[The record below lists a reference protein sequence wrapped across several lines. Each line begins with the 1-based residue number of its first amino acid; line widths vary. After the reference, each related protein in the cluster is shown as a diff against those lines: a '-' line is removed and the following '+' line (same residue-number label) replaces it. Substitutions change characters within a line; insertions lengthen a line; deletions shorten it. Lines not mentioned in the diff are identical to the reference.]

1 VTAADVNT
9 FEFCAGAPAFMA
21 ALRAETEGCTE
32 RLWVQFTTFE
42 GDDSGTALANLLLDC
57 ARRGVDVRFLVD
69 HYSDV
74 IANDILPTSA
84 RHHRELRNERAH
96 TAALLT
102 RLRAGGVQV
111 VRTAPVGRLR
121 QYLMH
126 RDHKKLVVIDGVTAF
141 VGGLNIS
148 DHNFAWRDF
157 MVRVTGPMVEAMT
170 ADFSCTWEG
179 NASACALDRNEQ
191 SRDFVRTT
199 APGRDDIGD
208 EVVALIRQAEHSV
221 ALESPSLLGRE
232 IEDALIAAARRGVQV
247 RIVAPAR
254 HNRALFRMWAAAT
267 FRRLS
272 HPRISIRRY
281 AGTGGMTHAKLL
293 VVDDRVATFGSFN
306 FFELEALTQKE
317 LNVFTGEP
325 ALIAALR
332 TFFDDGF
339 RAGTTSRPP
348 VFVFGRVTYE
358 VAAALVRVWTRR
370 LVRDPEWRSI
380 YT

>member
-1 VTAADVNT
+1 VTAADANT
-9 FEFCAGAPAFMA
+9 FELCAGAPAFMDAFRA
-21 ALRAETEGCTE
+21 ATEGCTE

-42 GDDSGTALANLLLDC
+42 GDGSGTALANLLLDC

-84 RHHRELRNERAH
+84 RHHGELRDERAR
-96 TAALLT
+96 TAALLA
-102 RLRAGGVQV
+102 RLRDGGVQV
-111 VRTAPVGRLR
+111 MRTAPVGRFR

-126 RDHKKLVVIDGVTAF
+126 RDHKKLVVMDGATAF

-157 MVRVTGPMVEAMT
+157 MVRVTGPMVETLA

-179 NASACALDRNEQ
+179 GAIARARDQNEQ
-191 SRDFVRTT
+191 SRDFVLTT

-208 EVVALIRQAEHSV
+208 HVVALLRQAELSV

-232 IEDALIAAARRGVQV
+232 IEDALLTAAGRGVQV
-247 RIVAPAR
+247 RIMAPAR
-254 HNRALFRMWAAAT
+254 HNRAVFRMWVAAT

-272 HPRISIRRY
+272 HPKISIRRY
-281 AGTGGMTHAKLL
+281 AGTGAMTHAKLL
-293 VVDDRVATFGSFN
+293 VVDDRVATFGSYN

-317 LNVFTGEP
+317 LNVFTGDA
-325 ALIAALR
+325 ALIAALH
-332 TFFDDGF
+332 TYFDDGF
-339 RAGTTSRPP
+339 RAGTTGRPP
-348 VFVFGRVTYE
+348 VFVLGRFTYE
-358 VAAALVRVWTRR
+358 IAVALVRVWTRR